1 MIGSVHATSI
11 QVKGSAS
18 SSNFWRCWGT
28 TLAGAASGSYDPSC
42 TIVKE
47 SMSLTLLQELVT
59 FPITPDDE
67 SSEAGSDAGADG
79 ALLSIAL
86 LLLLNE
92 QLAAQTMP
100 EERQQVPTA
109 VPAADDK
116 AAEQVRQSPPAW
128 QPQHAASP
136 ASALML

>member
-1 MIGSVHATSI
+1 MTGSVHATSI
-11 QVKGSAS
+11 QIKGSAPS
-18 SSNFWRCWGT
+18 SIS
-28 TLAGAASGSYDPSC
+28 GAVGAQTGGDASGFCDPSC
-42 TIVKE
+42 AVVKE
-47 SMSLTLLQELVT
+47 SMSLTLLQELVSI
-59 FPITPDDE
+59 PISLDDK
-67 SSEAGSDAGADG
+67 SSEAGSDAGADD

-92 QLAAQTMP
+92 QLAAQTRP